1 MSRTN
6 EQEAANPNDISEN
19 KSQHKEHSHK
29 RERLRY
35 RDMVWAFHSE
45 SQEILLSACASAC
58 GGKIKWADAKALG
71 IFLWLNSDESMVI
84 THIYLLKYT

>member
-1 MSRTN
+1 MTRTN
-6 EQEAANPNDISEN
+6 GQEGTHPNGISEN
-19 KSQHKEHSHK
+19 KSQHKEHSDQ

-84 THIYLLKYT
+84 THS